1 MPSEPVLQTIELG
14 KRYGR
19 RWAVQHLNLNI
30 HRGEVFGFLG
40 PNGAGKST
48 TIRMMLSLIR
58 PSEGHIE
65 LFGRRLDSN
74 RRALLSRV
82 GGLVESAD
90 FYSYLSARRNLSIVG
105 DLYGG
110 VGRAQIDHALQLVS
124 LADRA
129 NDRVKTFSHGMKQ
142 RLGIAQALLADP
154 DLIILDEPTTGLD
167 PQGIAEV
174 RELILTL
181 SRENGITVFLS
192 SHLLGEIE
200 QTATT
205 MAIINHGT
213 LVVQGTVR
221 DLLSSDTASI
231 SIDARPIDVAL
242 RVLSENR
249 FPTEPKVDNGYI
261 ILSLS
266 PDAVPAVVQALVG
279 QNVAIHSVVPQRS
292 LEEYFL
298 KITAESE
305 ILPTA
310 ATAQRPAD
318 EHAHK

>member
-1 MPSEPVLQTIELG
+1 MPSEPVLQTIDLG

-19 RWAVQHLNLNI
+19 RWAVQHLNLDI
-30 HRGEVFGFLG
+30 RQGEVFGFLG

-58 PSEGHIE
+58 PTDGHIE
-65 LFGRRLDSN
+65 LFGKRLEAN
-74 RRALLSRV
+74 RKGLLSRV

-90 FYSYLSARRNLSIVG
+90 FYLYLSARRNLAIVG

-110 VGRAQIDHALQLVS
+110 VDAGKIDHALQIVG
-124 LADRA
+124 LADRG

-154 DLIILDEPTTGLD
+154 DLVILDEPTTGLD

-174 RELILTL
+174 RELIIAL
-181 SRENGITVFLS
+181 SRDHGITVFLS

-213 LVVQGTVR
+213 LVVQGSVPE
-221 DLLSSDTASI
+221 LLSSNTATLRV
-231 SIDARPIDVAL
+231 DARPIDVAL
-242 RVLSENR
+242 RVISEKR
-249 FPTEPKVDNGYI
+249 FSVDPRVENGE
-261 ILSLS
+261 LVLTMPSDGAPALVEALVAQGV
-266 PDAVPAVVQALVG
+266 AVHAVV
-279 QNVAIHSVVPQRS
+279 PERS

-305 ILPTA
+305 MGSVPA
-310 ATAQRPAD
+310 AQQ
-318 EHAHK
+318 

>member
-1 MPSEPVLQTIELG
+1 MPSEPVLQTIDLG

-19 RWAVQHLNLNI
+19 RWAVQHLNLDI
-30 HRGEVFGFLG
+30 RKGEVFGFLG

-58 PSEGHIE
+58 PTEGHIE
-65 LFGRRLDSN
+65 LFGRRLESN
-74 RRALLSRV
+74 RKSLLSRV

-110 VGRAQIDHALQLVS
+110 VDRSQITHALELVG
-124 LADRA
+124 LVDRA

-174 RELILTL
+174 RELIMSL

-213 LVVQGTVR
+213 LVVQGSVR
-221 DLLSSDTASI
+221 ELLSSDSASI
-231 SIDARPIDVAL
+231 RIDARPIDVAL

-249 FPTEPKVDNGYI
+249 FMTQPKVDNGFI
-261 ILSLS
+261 TLALAS
-266 PDAVPAVVQALVG
+266 DVVPVMVQTLVG
-279 QNVAIHSVVPQRS
+279 QGVAVHSVVPQRS

-298 KITAESE
+298 KITGESE
-305 ILPTA
+305 TSPPA
-310 ATAQRPAD
+310 AAAQRSAD
-318 EHAHK
+318 EHGKK

>member
-1 MPSEPVLQTIELG
+1 MPSESVLRTIDLG

-19 RWAVQHLNLNI
+19 RWAVQHLNLDI

-48 TIRMMLSLIR
+48 TIRMMFSLIR

-65 LFGRRLDSN
+65 LFGKKLTSDRRG
-74 RRALLSRV
+74 LLSHV

-90 FYSYLSARRNLSIVG
+90 FYRYLTARRNLQIVA
-105 DLYGG
+105 DLYGR
-110 VGRAQIDHALQLVS
+110 VGKEEI
-124 LADRA
+124 
-129 NDRVKTFSHGMKQ
+129 DRVLRLVGLEDRGNDKVKTYSHGMKQ

-154 DLIILDEPTTGLD
+154 ELIILDEPTTGLD

-174 RELILTL
+174 RELILSL
-181 SRENGITVFLS
+181 SRNSGITVFLS
-192 SHLLGEIE
+192 SHLLTEIE

-213 LVVQGTVR
+213 LVVQGPVR
-221 DLLSSDTASI
+221 ELLSADTTTI
-231 SIDARPIDVAL
+231 RIDARPIDAAL
-242 RVLSENR
+242 RVLSESKI
-249 FPTEPKVDNGYI
+249 P
-261 ILSLS
+261 LS
-266 PDAVPAVVQALVG
+266 PRLENGFLTVSIAHETVPALVESLVEHK
-279 QNVAIHSVVPQRS
+279 VAVHSVVPQRS

-305 ILPTA
+305 SASSGAPSQGA
-310 ATAQRPAD
+310 ADKHVQ
-318 EHAHK
+318 K

>member
-1 MPSEPVLQTIELG
+1 MPPEPVLQTVDLG

-19 RWAVQHLNLNI
+19 RWAVQNLNLNI
-30 HRGEVFGFLG
+30 QRGEVFGFLG

-65 LFGRRLDSN
+65 LFGRRLDADRKS
-74 RRALLSRV
+74 LLARV

-90 FYSYLSARRNLSIVG
+90 FYTYLSARRNLSIVG
-105 DLYGG
+105 ELYGG
-110 VGRAQIDHALQLVS
+110 VDKTSIDRALHLVG
-124 LADRA
+124 LADRG

-154 DLIILDEPTTGLD
+154 ELIILDEPTTGLD

-181 SRENGITVFLS
+181 SRDNGITVFLS

-213 LVVQGTVR
+213 LVVQGSVR
-221 DLLSSDTASI
+221 ELLSADTTTI
-231 SIDARPIDVAL
+231 RIDARPIDVAL
-242 RVLSENR
+242 RVLNENR
-249 FPTEPKVDNGYI
+249 FAADPKVDEGFI
-261 ILSLS
+261 TIASVLEV
-266 PDAVPAVVQALVG
+266 VPAMVRALVEQG
-279 QNVAIHSVVPQRS
+279 VAVHSVVPQRS

-305 ILPTA
+305 TA
-310 ATAQRPAD
+310 PMTPGQAPGVK
-318 EHAHK
+318 HG

>member
-1 MPSEPVLQTIELG
+1 MPTELILQTNDLG

-19 RWAVQHLNLNI
+19 RWAVQRLNLEI
-30 HRGEVFGFLG
+30 HRGDVFGFLG

-58 PSEGHIE
+58 PSEGHVE
-65 LFGRRLDSN
+65 LFGKRLDGN
-74 RRALLSRV
+74 RKSILSRV

-90 FYSYLSARRNLSIVG
+90 FYSYLSAWRNLAIVG
-105 DLYGG
+105 ALYGG
-110 VGRAQIDHALQLVS
+110 VSGDDIHRSLQLVG

-129 NDRVKTFSHGMKQ
+129 KDRVKTFSHGMKQ

-154 DLIILDEPTTGLD
+154 ELIILDEPTTGLD

-174 RELILTL
+174 RELILSL
-181 SRENGITVFLS
+181 SRDHGITIFLS
-192 SHLLGEIE
+192 SHLLSEIE

-213 LVVQGTVR
+213 LVVQGVVR
-221 DLLSSDTASI
+221 ELLSADSSTI
-231 SIDARPIDVAL
+231 RIDARPIDVAL
-242 RVLSENR
+242 QVLNESR
-249 FPTEPKVDNGYI
+249 IATSARMDNG
-261 ILSLS
+261 LLTFSL
-266 PDAVPAVVQALVG
+266 AQETVPAMVKILVERG
-279 QNVAIHSVVPQRS
+279 VSIHSVVPQRS

-305 ILPTA
+305 T
-310 ATAQRPAD
+310 PARA
-318 EHAHK
+318 ELSQSSTTSHAL